1 MGILFETVNGE
12 EMERSHTTFQAWAE
26 RDIRSVFLNTEE
38 MAECRTIRY
47 DGVTYENIPVVEVGP
62 KEGKRS
68 SVIQMQNDYGQGLFK
83 RSITIY
89 CNERDLS
96 GSKPEQGSMLYINE
110 KPEGNFFHK
119 FRVAESVTE
128 MGIYCVKLEEVD
140 E

>member
-1 MGILFETVNGE
+1 MGVLFETVNGAE
-12 EMERSHTTFQAWAE
+12 PEPRTFRAWAE
-26 RDIRSVFLNTEE
+26 RDIRSAFLNPEE
-38 MAECRTIRY
+38 MAERRTIRY

-89 CNERDLS
+89 CDERDLN
-96 GSKPEQGSMLYINE
+96 GNKPEQGSMLSINE
-110 KPEGNFFHK
+110 KPEGTFFHK